1 MTKDVTNDTI
11 IRGGMPGNIRCPY
24 TYWINRNLDQS
35 LSEI

>member
-1 MTKDVTNDTI
+1 MLQMMQSLG
-11 IRGGMPGNIRCPY
+11 GGMSGNIRRPY